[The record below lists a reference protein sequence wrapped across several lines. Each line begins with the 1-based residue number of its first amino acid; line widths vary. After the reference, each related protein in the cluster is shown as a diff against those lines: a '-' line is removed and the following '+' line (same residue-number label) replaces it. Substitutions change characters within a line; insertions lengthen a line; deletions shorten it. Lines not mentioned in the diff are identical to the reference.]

1 MLRCVFCFV
10 RYLIIICFAPYRWN
24 KAYYIYYIMD
34 TVMLYASAMDIP
46 AWIYRESRLAKVNAF
61 LFGKLWQPQVCIC
74 FGKSI
79 FWRERD
85 ALLSFRLS
93 ADCQGGKWALGS
105 GWWVLVFQ
113 PRFLDT
119 LPFTRRYFSLACC
132 VQLIP
137 LQNESPLSH

>member
-1 MLRCVFCFV
+1 
-10 RYLIIICFAPYRWN
+10 
-24 KAYYIYYIMD
+24 MD

-93 ADCQGGKWALGS
+93 ADCQGGEVGI
-105 GWWVLVFQ
+105 GQWVVGVSV
-113 PRFLDT
+113 PA
-119 LPFTRRYFSLACC
+119 PF
-132 VQLIP
+132 P
-137 LQNESPLSH
+137 